1 MLITW
6 ACLLQRVKVNPEL
19 AIYTKAL
26 AFEASLKLNDFHQV
40 TCVVILFVTTAD
52 KITTFIITYPTGS
65 SQRTQDCTIASII
78 SA

>member
-6 ACLLQRVKVNPEL
+6 ACLLQWVKVNPEL
-19 AIYTKAL
+19 ALYTKAL

-40 TCVVILFVTTAD
+40 TCVAILFVTAD
-52 KITTFIITYPTGS
+52 EITTFIITYPTGS
-65 SQRTQDCTIASII
+65 SQRTHDWTIASII